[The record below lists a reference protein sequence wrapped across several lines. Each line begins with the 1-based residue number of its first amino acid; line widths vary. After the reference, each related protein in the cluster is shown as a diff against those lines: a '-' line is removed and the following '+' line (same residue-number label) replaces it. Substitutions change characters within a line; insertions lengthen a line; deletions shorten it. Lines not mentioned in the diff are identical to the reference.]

1 MRIKLG
7 YALREGF
14 LFTMSTFPPQPDV
27 GKMLSATSTIPL
39 FVGTVLNWCL
49 LGALAVQV
57 YIYILAFPKDR
68 PVNKLLVA
76 LLFTAELLQT
86 LGDSRNAIDYFG
98 ISYGN
103 LDALDQVRWGWFSV
117 PILGSTIACC
127 GQMFFAWRIWIIGR
141 AWYTPA
147 LIAVITTT
155 QWIAGIL
162 TGVDIVRAGR
172 YSRLQANRLR
182 PEPIVWLSATAAADL
197 IIVAGTLYYIQK
209 SRDKNFR
216 LYESNYT
223 SLALSR
229 IIKVCVET
237 GVLCALFALTDLALF
252 LGFDTN
258 THLSLCIWL
267 SKVYSNSIMVILNSR
282 AYIGHVVPSDAS
294 RPSMSDIVFHGQSW
308 AARSVPVTVQLSVH
322 NADDSTHLEDS
333 DHRHR
338 LELDKQRRQI
348 GVHHGA
354 VHHLNIF
361 TPDELVCFRGGFAA
375 SAASVWEGWIVV
387 QTVSIS
393 AARMAAGTKAGWWC
407 FAEVQSVS

>member
-1 MRIKLG
+1 MS
-7 YALREGF
+7 A
-14 LFTMSTFPPQPDV
+14 FTPQLDHDV
-27 GKMLSATSTIPL
+27 GKITIPL

-49 LGALAVQV
+49 LGTLAVQV

-76 LLFTAELLQT
+76 LVFIAELLQT

-162 TGVDIVRAGR
+162 TGVEVVRAGR
-172 YSRLQANRLR
+172 YSRLQANHLR

-197 IIVAGTLYYIQK
+197 IIMAGTLYYIQK
-209 SRDKNFR
+209 FRDKFR
-216 LYESNYT
+216 LYESNDT

-258 THLSLCIWL
+258 IAHLSVCIWL

-282 AYIGHVVPSDAS
+282 AYIGHVGPSDTS
-294 RPSMSDIVFHGQSW
+294 RPGMSDIVFHGQSW
-308 AARSVPVTVQLSVH
+308 AARSVPVAVHLSVH
-322 NADDSTHLEDS
+322 NAHDSTHLDRDS
-333 DHRHR
+333 DSVHQHR

-348 GVHHGA
+348 GV
-354 VHHLNIF
+354 
-361 TPDELVCFRGGFAA
+361 
-375 SAASVWEGWIVV
+375 
-387 QTVSIS
+387 
-393 AARMAAGTKAGWWC
+393 
-407 FAEVQSVS
+407 

>member
-1 MRIKLG
+1 
-7 YALREGF
+7 
-14 LFTMSTFPPQPDV
+14 MSTFPPQPDV
-27 GKMLSATSTIPL
+27 GKITIPL

-68 PVNKLLVA
+68 PVNKLLIA
-76 LLFTAELLQT
+76 LVFTAELLQT

-117 PILGSTIACC
+117 PVLGSTIACC

-147 LIAVITTT
+147 LIAV
-155 QWIAGIL
+155 WIAGIL

-172 YSRLQANRLR
+172 YSQLQANRLR

-197 IIVAGTLYYIQK
+197 IIVTGTLYYIQK

-216 LYESNYT
+216 LYESNYM

-229 IIKVCVET
+229 IIKVRLVSGFALKT

-258 THLSLCIWL
+258 ITHLSLCIWL

-294 RPSMSDIVFHGQSW
+294 RPGMSDIVFHGQSW
-308 AARSVPVTVQLSVH
+308 AARSVPVTVHLSMH
-322 NADDSTHLEDS
+322 NADDSTHLDRDS
-333 DHRHR
+333 DSNHQHR

-348 GVHHGA
+348 GV
-354 VHHLNIF
+354 
-361 TPDELVCFRGGFAA
+361 
-375 SAASVWEGWIVV
+375 
-387 QTVSIS
+387 
-393 AARMAAGTKAGWWC
+393 
-407 FAEVQSVS
+407 

>member
-1 MRIKLG
+1 
-7 YALREGF
+7 
-14 LFTMSTFPPQPDV
+14 MSTFPPQPDV
-27 GKMLSATSTIPL
+27 GKITIPL

-76 LLFTAELLQT
+76 LVFTAELLQT

-103 LDALDQVRWGWFSV
+103 LDALDQVRWAWFSV
-117 PILGSTIACC
+117 PILGSMIACC

-162 TGVDIVRAGR
+162 TGVDIP
-172 YSRLQANRLR
+172 NRLR
-182 PEPIVWLSATAAADL
+182 PEPIVWLSASAAADL

-216 LYESNYT
+216 LYESNDT

-237 GVLCALFALTDLALF
+237 GVLCALFVLTDLALF

-258 THLSLCIWL
+258 IAHLSLCIWL

-282 AYIGHVVPSDAS
+282 AYIGHVGPSDAS
-294 RPSMSDIVFHGQSW
+294 RPGMSDIVFHGQSW
-308 AARSVPVTVQLSVH
+308 AARSVPVDIHLSVH
-322 NADDSTHLEDS
+322 NTDDSTHLEDS

-338 LELDKQRRQI
+338 LELDKQREQI
-348 GVHHGA
+348 SRRH
-354 VHHLNIF
+354 
-361 TPDELVCFRGGFAA
+361 
-375 SAASVWEGWIVV
+375 
-387 QTVSIS
+387 Q
-393 AARMAAGTKAGWWC
+393 
-407 FAEVQSVS
+407 

>member
-1 MRIKLG
+1 MS
-7 YALREGF
+7 A
-14 LFTMSTFPPQPDV
+14 FTPQLDHDV
-27 GKMLSATSTIPL
+27 GKITIPL
-39 FVGTVLNWCL
+39 LTRPLLQFVGTVLNWCL

-57 YIYILAFPKDR
+57 CIYILAFPKDR

-76 LLFTAELLQT
+76 LVFTAELLQT

-103 LDALDQVRWGWFSV
+103 LDTLDQVRWGWFSV

-141 AWYTPA
+141 GAWYTPA
-147 LIAVITTT
+147 LIAVVNQPPERTITTT

-258 THLSLCIWL
+258 AHLSLCIWL

-294 RPSMSDIVFHGQSW
+294 RPGTSDIVFHGQSW
-308 AARSVPVTVQLSVH
+308 AARSVPVHLSVH

-338 LELDKQRRQI
+338 LELDKQRRQCRAPHTAALGSSPI
-348 GVHHGA
+348 AGMPDLMY
-354 VHHLNIF
+354 LNLSNV
-361 TPDELVCFRGGFAA
+361 P
-375 SAASVWEGWIVV
+375 
-387 QTVSIS
+387 
-393 AARMAAGTKAGWWC
+393 
-407 FAEVQSVS
+407 

>member
-1 MRIKLG
+1 
-7 YALREGF
+7 
-14 LFTMSTFPPQPDV
+14 MSTFPPQPDV
-27 GKMLSATSTIPL
+27 GKITIPL

-68 PVNKLLVA
+68 PINKLLVA
-76 LLFTAELLQT
+76 LVFIAELLQT

-141 AWYTPA
+141 AWCTPA

-155 QWIAGIL
+155 QWTAGIL

-197 IIVAGTLYYIQK
+197 IIVTGTLYYIQK
-209 SRDKNFR
+209 SRNKNFR

-229 IIKVCVET
+229 IIKVRLVS
-237 GVLCALFALTDLALF
+237 GLCSQKGL
-252 LGFDTN
+252 
-258 THLSLCIWL
+258 
-267 SKVYSNSIMVILNSR
+267 
-282 AYIGHVVPSDAS
+282 
-294 RPSMSDIVFHGQSW
+294 
-308 AARSVPVTVQLSVH
+308 
-322 NADDSTHLEDS
+322 
-333 DHRHR
+333 
-338 LELDKQRRQI
+338 
-348 GVHHGA
+348 
-354 VHHLNIF
+354 
-361 TPDELVCFRGGFAA
+361 
-375 SAASVWEGWIVV
+375 
-387 QTVSIS
+387 
-393 AARMAAGTKAGWWC
+393 
-407 FAEVQSVS
+407 